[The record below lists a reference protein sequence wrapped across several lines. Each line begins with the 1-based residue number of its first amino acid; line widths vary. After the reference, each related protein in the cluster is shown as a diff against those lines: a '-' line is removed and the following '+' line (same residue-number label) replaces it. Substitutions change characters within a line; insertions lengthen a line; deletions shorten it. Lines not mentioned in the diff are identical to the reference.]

1 MANYTEPK
9 FIVIS
14 WTRYVRRRLHNEH
27 LKIQSAPWE
36 GRFLKLY
43 YDFGQNVIFYFYLGV
58 ENLRQINE
66 KFAFFCVKLQVRS
79 YFNSISRDFS
89 NK

>member
-14 WTRYVRRRLHNEH
+14 WIRYVRRRLHNEH

-58 ENLRQINE
+58 KNLRQI
-66 KFAFFCVKLQVRS
+66 
-79 YFNSISRDFS
+79 D
-89 NK
+89 

>member
-43 YDFGQNVIFYFYLGV
+43 YDFGHNVIFYFYLGV
-58 ENLRQINE
+58 ENLRQIDE
-66 KFAFFCVKLQVRS
+66 KLHSMFYVKLHVAI
-79 YFNSISRDFS
+79 NVISSNFS
-89 NK
+89 HK

>member
-58 ENLRQINE
+58 ENLRQIYE
-66 KFAFFCVKLQVRS
+66 KFAFCLCQIACS
-79 YFNSISRDFS
+79 D
-89 NK
+89 